1 MLSVTYS
8 PAEIAQRWG
17 CKVDKV
23 LSLIGSREL
32 VAMNLAT
39 SRTAGKPRW
48 RISPQALEDFERGR
62 STQPKPKPVARR
74 RKAKSAVIEFF

>member
-1 MLSVTYS
+1 MLTVTYS
-8 PAEIAQRWG
+8 PAEIAERWG

-23 LSLIGSREL
+23 LSLIGAREL

-48 RISPQALEDFERGR
+48 RISPEALEDFERGR
-62 STQPKPKPVARR
+62 STQPKPKSVTRR
-74 RKAKSAVIEFF
+74 RTKDTGVIEFF